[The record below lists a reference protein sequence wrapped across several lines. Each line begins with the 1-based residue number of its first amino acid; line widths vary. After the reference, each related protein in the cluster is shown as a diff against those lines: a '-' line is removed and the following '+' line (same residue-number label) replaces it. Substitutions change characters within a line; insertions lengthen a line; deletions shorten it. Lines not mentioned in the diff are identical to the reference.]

1 MFRDIV
7 TVFKKEIKSIIKDKS
22 ILLMCVLLPA
32 LFMFGEGKLME
43 MMGNQ
48 DNADKEYNAY
58 VVNAPEYTK
67 SALTELGFKGEPENR
82 EQCIEDIKNKKA
94 ELLVVF
100 PEDFTTEPQEG
111 KAASDIEVWYNSSN
125 MDSLQMKE
133 KFSYFLDSI
142 RPVSF
147 TIDANPNNTYDLGDE
162 TYLQRNAMASMVP
175 GLLIMMIIY
184 GILPLASSIIA
195 GDKESNFLNTVLIT
209 PVSRSSVAIGKAL
222 AVLSAAAVSAVS
234 AFVGL
239 SFLMKSFS
247 KIVGEAIINYSAI
260 DYVYV
265 FVCILSVAFAIVGL
279 ILILSTIAKTT
290 RSAQSLSVIPMMV
303 LFIGS
308 FLTSNSSFDGL
319 INRIGFIN
327 CLIPMWNATYVTK
340 AVLLKQFSF
349 TDIATTCVINIVFG
363 VICLFIVSR
372 LFNNEKIVND

>member
-7 TVFKKEIKSIIKDKS
+7 TVYKKEIKSVIKDKS
-22 ILLMCVLLPA
+22 ILLMCLLLPA
-32 LFMFGEGKLME
+32 LFLFGEGKLME
-43 MMGNQ
+43 MMYVQDDGN
-48 DNADKEYNAY
+48 KEYNAY

-67 SALTELGFKGEPENR
+67 DALKELGFKGKPENR

-100 PEDFTTEPQEG
+100 PEDFTVDPKEG
-111 KAASDIEVWYNSSN
+111 ETPSDVEVWYNSSN
-125 MDSLQMKE
+125 MESLQLKE
-133 KFSYFLDSI
+133 QFSYFLDSI

-147 TIDANPNNTYDLGDE
+147 TVDANPNNTYDLGDE
-162 TYLQRNAMASMVP
+162 TYLQRNMLASMVP

-184 GILPLASSIIA
+184 GILALASNIIA

-222 AVLSAAAVSAVS
+222 AVLSAAALSAVS

-247 KIVGEAIINYSAI
+247 KLVGEAVINYSAI

-265 FVCILSVAFAIVGL
+265 FICVLSVAFAIVGL
-279 ILILSTIAKTT
+279 ILILSTLAKTA
-290 RSAQSLSVIPMMV
+290 RQAQSLSVIPMMV

-308 FLTSNSSFDGL
+308 FMTSNSSFDAL
-319 INRIGFIN
+319 INRLGFIN

-340 AVLLKQFSF
+340 AVLLKQFTF
-349 TDIATTCVINIVFG
+349 TDVATTFVINIAFG
-363 VICLFIVSR
+363 ALCLFIVSR